1 MKEKDRFLIVCG
13 FFILTSIIIFLICDL
28 TKEQSTLYVREIT
41 SAAEITEPYTETSE
55 NAENTVQFAEHRS
68 QQAGNTKEKININTA
83 DAEKL
88 TALPG
93 IGEKISE
100 RIVEY
105 RTENGSFYS
114 IEEIMEVSGIGEAK
128 FEAIKDM
135 ICV

>member
-1 MKEKDRFLIVCG
+1 M
-13 FFILTSIIIFLICDL
+13 TSIIIFLICDL
-28 TKEQSTLYVREIT
+28 TKERSTLYVREIT
-41 SAAEITEPYTETSE
+41 SAVEIAEPYTETSE
-55 NAENTVQFAEHRS
+55 NAENTAQPSEHRS
-68 QQAGNTKEKININTA
+68 QRADNTKEKININTA
-83 DAEKL
+83 DAEEL

-105 RTENGSFYS
+105 RTENGLFYS

>member
-1 MKEKDRFLIVCG
+1 MKEKDRFLALCG
-13 FFILTSIIIFLICDL
+13 FFILTSIIIFLFCEL
-28 TKEQSTLYVREIT
+28 TKERSALYIREIT
-41 SAAEITEPYTETSE
+41 SAVEIAEPYAETHE
-55 NAENTVQFAEHRS
+55 NAENTAQSVEPRS
-68 QQAGNTKEKININTA
+68 QNSDNTKEKININTA
-83 DAEKL
+83 DAEEL

-100 RIVEY
+100 RIIEY
-105 RTENGSFYS
+105 RTENGRFYS